1 MVDAASIRSVIA
13 REAFQKL
20 SGSALAS
27 SVVMGA
33 MPRREREALAMTLP
47 LAEVLPEGGFP
58 RGSVVELASPA
69 NLGRGVS
76 VALAACA
83 SAQKASFE
91 RGQPMAWC
99 AFLDPDRTLFGP
111 AVQASG
117 VCLERLLVLRP
128 PRHLLARVAVRVA
141 LSGIFSVIA
150 VDVAGVPG
158 AASSKGS
165 RRFDAIDAWSKV
177 TRRLA
182 LAIEKTHTTMFLLTG
197 SEAARTS
204 ALPAAMRVEL
214 ENEGPQSLLVRIAK
228 ERFGRVS
235 SSSRRIAWTRPEVI
249 STVPREVEPPA
260 AHRPS
265 ERSSNPLTS
274 RVESASR

>member
-1 MVDAASIRSVIA
+1 MVDAAPIRSVIA

-20 SGSALAS
+20 SGSSLAS
-27 SVVMGA
+27 SVLVGA
-33 MPRREREALAMTLP
+33 VPGQKREALPMALP
-47 LAEVLPEGGFP
+47 LSSVLPEGGFP

-69 NLGRGVS
+69 NLGRSVS

-83 SAQKASFE
+83 AAQKTSFE
-91 RGQPMAWC
+91 QGRPMAWC
-99 AFLDPDRTLFGP
+99 AFLDPDQTLFGP

-158 AASSKGS
+158 SSSKAS
-165 RRFDAIDAWSKV
+165 RGVESMQSWSKV

-182 LAIEKTHTTMFLLTG
+182 LAIEKTRTTLFLLTQ
-197 SEAARTS
+197 ADDARTS

-214 ENEGPQSLLVRIAK
+214 ENESPESLFVRIAK
-228 ERFGRVS
+228 EKFGRVS
-235 SSSRRIAWTRPEVI
+235 NSRRIVWTRPVARE
-249 STVPREVEPPA
+249 TVETLR
-260 AHRPS
+260 
-265 ERSSNPLTS
+265 
-274 RVESASR
+274 ASG